1 MWSDVVDLRDFYAS
15 RRGQV
20 ARQMV
25 RAKARDMWPDVRGQS
40 ILGIGYA
47 TPFLGVFRAEAD
59 RTIALMPSGQGVL
72 RWPMEGAP
80 LTALTKED
88 QLPLE
93 DLSIDRVI
101 LAHAVENAEHLRP
114 MMREV
119 WRVMKEGGRL
129 MVVVPNRR
137 GLWARFER
145 TPFGHG
151 RPYSTGQLSRL
162 LRDTLFTPQRI
173 ESALHVPPID
183 LGVVLSS
190 AKAWERAGQKI
201 FPAFSGV
208 LLAEATKQ
216 VYAQTAITDRAKRR
230 ILVPIPDVISKA
242 SRARPSDPKRNTPT
256 KSDSGTT
263 SP

>member
-25 RAKARDMWPDVRGQS
+25 RAKAREMWPDVRGQS

-47 TPFLGVFRAEAD
+47 TPFLGAFRAEAD
-59 RTIALMPSGQGVL
+59 RTIGLMPSGQGVL

-93 DLSIDRVI
+93 DISVDRVI

-119 WRVMKEGGRL
+119 WRVLKEGGRL
-129 MVVVPNRR
+129 MVMVPNRR

-151 RPYSTGQLSRL
+151 RPYSNGQLSRL

-173 ESALHVPPID
+173 ESALHVPPINM
-183 LGVVLSS
+183 GVLLSS
-190 AKAWERAGQKI
+190 AKAWEKAGSKA

-216 VYAQTAITDRAKRR
+216 VYAQTTVTDRAKRR
-230 ILVPIPDVISKA
+230 ILVPIPDVVSKA
-242 SRARPSDPKRNTPT
+242 SRTRPHDADRSASPETNTPK
-256 KSDSGTT
+256 KSN
-263 SP
+263 